1 MPYENGLIAIGL
13 ALAVVFGT
21 FVYALINAR
30 TVMALFSPVSK
41 DEIVPGCG
49 RQGSKAAA
57 LAALV
62 LHFLAHC
69 RPGLAKLAGRHPL
82 MQPANGDFRLSGASS
97 VFKRSPVRLLTIINC
112 LCLLHNCCIVRRS
125 FNTEPVQSEELRGLF
140 WKRSAWRSDPLARC
154 PLSPR
159 DRTSGEN

>member
-62 LHFLAHC
+62 LHFLAWGTA
-69 RPGLAKLAGRHPL
+69 GLVWLNLLADTR
-82 MQPANGDFRLSGASS
+82 
-97 VFKRSPVRLLTIINC
+97 
-112 LCLLHNCCIVRRS
+112 
-125 FNTEPVQSEELRGLF
+125 
-140 WKRSAWRSDPLARC
+140 
-154 PLSPR
+154 
-159 DRTSGEN
+159 